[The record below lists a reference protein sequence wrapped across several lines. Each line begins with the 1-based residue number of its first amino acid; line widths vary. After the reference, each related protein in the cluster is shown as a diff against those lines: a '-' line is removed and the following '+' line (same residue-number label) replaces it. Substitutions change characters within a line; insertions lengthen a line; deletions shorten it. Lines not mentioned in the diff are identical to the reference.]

1 MKNYEEHQKI
11 KAAISIFE
19 KKWSGMIIK
28 VLLEEDKS
36 FSMIGK
42 EILNISDRVLSQ
54 RLFELE
60 KDGILKRYVYTG
72 IPVKVKYGLTSKGK
86 ALSRVMNEMLFW
98 ADEYL

>member
-1 MKNYEEHQKI
+1 MRNYEEYQKI
-11 KAAISIFE
+11 KVVISIFE

-60 KDGILKRYVYTG
+60 KEGILKRHVYTG

-86 ALSRVMNEMLFW
+86 ALNGVINEMLFW
-98 ADEYL
+98 TDKYL

>member
-1 MKNYEEHQKI
+1 MKNYEEHQKMELV
-11 KAAISIFE
+11 ISIFE

-36 FSMIGK
+36 FSMISK

-60 KDGILKRYVYTG
+60 KDGILKRHVFTG
-72 IPVKVKYGLTSKGK
+72 IPVKVKYGLTKKGK
-86 ALSRVMNEMLFW
+86 ALGSVMNEMLFW
-98 ADEYL
+98 ANEYI